1 MKKIIALLL
10 ATLLVCTLAGCN
22 NKTEGTDMKS
32 AEADVSGP
40 SVAGEAPAP
49 NATLQQSDSPVIADY
64 TLVEASQDGEA
75 LADGEFPPLKVTLR
89 EDGTGTYG
97 TDGNLMDIF
106 WILEGNQYTFIS
118 SQLGPE
124 NPLVLTVDGDTLV
137 AVDGNLEMIFQKQ

>member
-10 ATLLVCTLAGCN
+10 ATLLVFTLAGCN
-22 NKTEGTDMKS
+22 NKTDGTPMKS

-49 NATLQQSDSPVIADY
+49 NATPQQSDSPVIADY
-64 TLVEASQDGEA
+64 TLAGASQDGVT

-97 TDGNLMDIF
+97 TDGSMMDIF
-106 WILEGNQYTFIS
+106 WTLEGNQYTFIS
-118 SQLGPE
+118 SQIGPE
-124 NPLVLTVDGDTLV
+124 NPLVLTIDGDTLV
-137 AVDGNLEMIFQKQ
+137 AMDGNLEMIFKKQ